1 MKLQE
6 VLNGEDD
13 RFYFFRQDDSKL
25 IYFKKYPFVFKFPE
39 KDYLRSIELKYS
51 PEGIETIEIFSLNQE
66 GIAKFS
72 IEPGTYAFISTDK
85 LLPLS
90 ELKKKYHIND
100 QLHYTNG
107 SDACFELWKSKN
119 DLILNI
125 TKDTVISYVQK
136 RKCWTGNNPCLEYTG
151 PAAP

>member
-51 PEGIETIEIFSLNQE
+51 PEGIETIEIFNDQDNIFNIDE
-66 GIAKFS
+66 I
-72 IEPGTYAFISTDK
+72 
-85 LLPLS
+85 LS
-90 ELKKKYHIND
+90 EEWIKVK
-100 QLHYTNG
+100 
-107 SDACFELWKSKN
+107 
-119 DLILNI
+119 
-125 TKDTVISYVQK
+125 
-136 RKCWTGNNPCLEYTG
+136 
-151 PAAP
+151 